1 MTKITPSAG
10 GRPLLL
16 LLVLRPAPQVY
27 TIVCDISLARHAAL
41 HEGDAM
47 ICRIC
52 HGRGVVYRIPE
63 GVHPA
68 SVPHLVAPVPCPAP
82 GCFGGEIACCEGDPA
97 CNDAE
102 THFVPLRT
110 STASAS
116 LAPTNET
123 PLAAE
128 QKK

>member
-16 LLVLRPAPQVY
+16 LLAPRPAPQVH
-27 TIVCDISLARHAAL
+27 TIVCDIPLARHVAL

-63 GVHPA
+63 GVRPA

-82 GCFGGEIACCEGDPA
+82 GCFGGEIACCEGDQA

-102 THFVPLRT
+102 TLP
-110 STASAS
+110 
-116 LAPTNET
+116 P
-123 PLAAE
+123 AE
-128 QKK
+128 EDKSEG